1 MKIEWF
7 HTFFEDGIK
16 KEKKNVIKP
25 PLKKSKT
32 SEETAEDRKTSVWY
46 ATVYLALCFIRLKKE
61 F

>member
-1 MKIEWF
+1 MGSKR
-7 HTFFEDGIK
+7 K
-16 KEKKNVIKP
+16 KTLIKP

-46 ATVYLALCFIRLKKE
+46 TTVYLAICFVRLKKE